1 MKKSTILIFIAIAEI
16 SLFYCYSLVVEPKV
30 SFCSEIEDGDRVKL
44 YGVVEERSE
53 RSFLFND
60 GTGKIVVLND
70 ITFERGVPLWVEG
83 RVFERSGQFFL
94 DCDKAEVRDQED
106 CEIVTL
112 EEISE
117 NPQSFLSK
125 KISVYGK
132 VKRNSHYWFSLED
145 HGREIIVLTGGNVSV
160 EKGER
165 INVSGALFFDN
176 KDFRYKMRAESV
188 QHVP

>member
-1 MKKSTILIFIAIAEI
+1 VKKSTLLIFIAIAEI
-16 SLFYCYSLVVEPKV
+16 SLFYCYSTAVEPKV
-30 SFCSEIEDGDRVKL
+30 SFCSGIEDGDRVKL

-70 ITFERGVPLWVEG
+70 KTFERGVPLWVEG
-83 RVFERSGQFFL
+83 RVFERSGQLFL
-94 DCDKAEVRDQED
+94 DCDRAEVRDLED
-106 CEIVTL
+106 CEIVSL

-117 NPQSFLSK
+117 DPQSFLSK

-145 HGREIIVLTGGNVSV
+145 HGREIIVLTGGNKSV
-160 EKGER
+160 EKGQR
-165 INVSGALFFDN
+165 VNVSGALFFDN
-176 KDFRYKMRAESV
+176 KDFRYKLRAESV
-188 QHVP
+188 QYVP